1 MMLRGS
7 RVTFS
12 SSALLDDLYDI
23 LVLQLVVLAT
33 ALRVVL
39 DAGAPDDRALHLF
52 QKSLV
57 NSVAEVLNRAGL
69 ARDNYR
75 CLVVGNLAF
84 GLGVDSNE
92 VEVFPDFLHQLI
104 EIPLVLGTD
113 GHVMGELVK

>member
-1 MMLRGS
+1 MMLRGN
-7 RVTFS
+7 RVSF

-23 LVLQLVVLAT
+23 LVLQLVVLAA

-57 NSVAEVLNRAGL
+57 NSVAEVLNRAEL
-69 ARDNYR
+69 ARNNHR
-75 CLVVGNLAF
+75 CLVVGDLAF
-84 GLGVDSNE
+84 RLGVDSNK
-92 VEVFPDFLHQLI
+92 VEVGPDFLHQLI
-104 EIPLVLGTD
+104 EIPLILRTD